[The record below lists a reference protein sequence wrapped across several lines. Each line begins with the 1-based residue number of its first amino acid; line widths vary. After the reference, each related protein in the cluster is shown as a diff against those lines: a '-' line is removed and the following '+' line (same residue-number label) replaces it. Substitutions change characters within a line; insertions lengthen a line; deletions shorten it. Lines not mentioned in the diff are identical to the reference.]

1 MADVSLLN
9 AAELAAIRA
18 RADQAAP
25 GPWQHGD
32 QNDQDGIYAAGSA
45 TAIACR
51 EAGGTAADAEFI
63 AAART
68 DIPRLLATVKEYH
81 EIVAMLAYY
90 PSYQDDV
97 WLPVL
102 RARAQ
107 ALFEAPAKE

>member
-1 MADVSLLN
+1 MADVSLLST
-9 AAELAAIRA
+9 AELAAIRT
-18 RADQAAP
+18 RAEQATP

-32 QNDQDGIYAAGSA
+32 HDGIYAAGSA
-45 TAIACR
+45 TALAHR
-51 EAGGTAADAEFI
+51 DAGGTAADADFI

-68 DIPRLLATVKEYH
+68 DIPRLLATVDTYH

-90 PSYQDDV
+90 PSYGEDV

-107 ALFEAPAKE
+107 ALFEAPAQE